1 LDKPVERPGID
12 APGSGEDLDRVI
24 AVALPELRRRAR
36 SLMRGEKAGHLL
48 QPTALVSEAFVR
60 LFRGKSIPWDD
71 PAALIIAASNA
82 MGQALVDHARWQ
94 RRQKR
99 MGHLAVSLPDEIVG
113 DPVDELRLLSARKAL
128 EALRRVNER
137 QAVIV
142 QMRFFGGLEIA
153 EIAAVLGCS
162 DRTVKREWAL
172 ARDWMHVFLTG
183 GASRDAGP
191 EE

>member
-1 LDKPVERPGID
+1 MSYLGEVVRQLDKPVERPGID

-94 RRQKR
+94 RARSGWVISPSRCQTR
-99 MGHLAVSLPDEIVG
+99 S
-113 DPVDELRLLSARKAL
+113 SATR
-128 EALRRVNER
+128 
-137 QAVIV
+137 
-142 QMRFFGGLEIA
+142 
-153 EIAAVLGCS
+153 
-162 DRTVKREWAL
+162 
-172 ARDWMHVFLTG
+172 
-183 GASRDAGP
+183 
-191 EE
+191 